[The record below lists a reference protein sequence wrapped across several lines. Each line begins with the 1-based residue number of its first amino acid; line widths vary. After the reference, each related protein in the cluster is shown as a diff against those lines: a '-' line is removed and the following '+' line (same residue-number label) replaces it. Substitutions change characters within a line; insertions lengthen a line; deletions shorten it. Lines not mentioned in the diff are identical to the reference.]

1 MDRSAQ
7 RIDFAQPADVVAPL
21 LLGAVL
27 RHGGVAIE
35 LTEVEAYLG
44 IADEASHAFN
54 GPTPRCEVMFGPPQH
69 LYVYA
74 SYGIHR
80 AGNLVC
86 SPDGEAG
93 GVLLRAGKIIE
104 GLEIARARRGS
115 KPADEALARG
125 PGNLGAALGLNLD
138 LNGSAVDQVISGA
151 GDTSSP
157 AAPFTLTPRTAIP
170 EITRGKR
177 IGITKNADAL
187 LRFWVP
193 GDRSVSSPRGRQLG
207 SPLRT
212 PS

>member
-7 RIDFAQPADVVAPL
+7 RIDFTQPADVVAPL

-93 GVLLRAGKIIE
+93 GVLLRAGRVIE
-104 GLEIARARRGS
+104 GLDIARARRGP
-115 KPADEALARG
+115 KLADEALARG

-138 LNGSAVDQVISGA
+138 LNGSAVDQVFSGVGA
-151 GDTSSP
+151 TSP
-157 AAPFTLTPRTAIP
+157 TATFTLTPRTATP

-207 SPLRT
+207 TALR
-212 PS
+212 PSL

>member
-1 MDRSAQ
+1 MDRSAK
-7 RIDFAQPADVVAPL
+7 RIDFTQPADVVAPL

-44 IADEASHAFN
+44 TADEASHAFK

-93 GVLLRAGKIIE
+93 GVLLRAGKVIE
-104 GLEIARARRGS
+104 GLDIARARRGP
-115 KPADEALARG
+115 KPTSEALARG
-125 PGNLGAALGLNLD
+125 PGNLGAALGLTLD
-138 LNGSAVDQVISGA
+138 LNGSVVDQVFSSMDA
-151 GDTSSP
+151 TSS
-157 AAPFTLTPRTAIP
+157 AAPFSLTPRVSAP
-170 EITRGKR
+170 PITRGKR
-177 IGITKNADAL
+177 IGITRNADAP

-193 GDRSVSSPRGRQLG
+193 GDRSVSSPRGPGQG
-207 SPLRT
+207 VPLHT
-212 PS
+212 P